1 MRSSLLVSVF
11 AAVCSAAAAAAPP
24 AEHAKI
30 DPWIESR
37 LHHVAEDSFIVLFD
51 APETLRSA
59 VAAARSRRPEGKD
72 HAAGRAV
79 YDVLRHRAR
88 LSQAEVRDEL
98 TKAGIPF
105 RTLYIVNGLAVRGNL
120 GLAHRLAAR
129 GEVVRIVGDPVVR
142 GIDVDLLAPQPT
154 APTAVE
160 WGVAKI
166 EADKVWTLD
175 NKHGE
180 GVVVAS
186 ADTGVLWTHP
196 AIKGKYRGWNGTTAS
211 HNYNWLDATSQ
222 NLAAPAD
229 PHSHGTHTTG
239 TMVGDGGA
247 GNQIGVAPGARWIA
261 CRNMDA
267 GGNGT
272 PSTYMTCNQFFL
284 APYPRNGDPEL
295 DGNPLLAP
303 DIVNNSWTC
312 TPSEG
317 CDPGTIQASFAAL
330 RTAGILAVAAAGNS
344 GTSCSSVAEPPAIY
358 DESFVVGATDVSNF
372 LANFSSR
379 GPVTIDGSNR
389 LRPDV
394 AAPGVD
400 VRSSV
405 PTTSYS
411 NFNGTSM
418 ASPHVAGAAALL
430 WSAKPQVR
438 GHIGITRCLI
448 SQSARPIVQLSFSQ
462 TCGGTGP
469 GNRPNNLFGY
479 GLIDAYDAIHLGP
492 DGDIDGIADA
502 CDCAPADGGAFDAP
516 TEAGGLSFD
525 ADKVTLTWTSLA
537 LEAGSG
543 TLYDVI
549 KGDIDDLRAT
559 GDVSAASCLGSA
571 STAASVVDAVDP
583 DPDTGVYYVIQAR
596 NACGASNFGSNSDG
610 ATRLHASCL
619 WEGTLPFSKRTRP
632 PLPGSTDLDEALW
645 IASGSSS

>member
-1 MRSSLLVSVF
+1 VC
-11 AAVCSAAAAAAPP
+11 AVGAAAAP
-24 AEHAKI
+24 ATEHAKI

-51 APETLRSA
+51 DAPTLRNV
-59 VAAARSRRPEGKD
+59 VAAARTGRLEQKD

-79 YDVLRHRAR
+79 YDALRNRAR

-98 TKAGIPF
+98 TKAEIPF
-105 RTLYIVNGLAVRGNL
+105 RSLYIVNGLVVRGNL
-120 GLAHRLAAR
+120 ALAHRLAAR
-129 GEVVRIVGDPVVR
+129 SAVVRIIGDPAVR
-142 GIDVDLLAPQPT
+142 GIDVDPLAPLPT

-211 HNYNWLDATSQ
+211 HNYNWMDTIQ
-222 NLAAPAD
+222 NLSAPTD

-272 PSTYMTCNQFFL
+272 PSTYMACNQFFL

-295 DGNPLLAP
+295 DGDPLRAP
-303 DIVNNSWTC
+303 DIINNSWTC
-312 TPSEG
+312 PPSEG
-317 CDPGTIQASFAAL
+317 CDPWTIQASFAAL
-330 RTAGILAVAAAGNS
+330 RDAGILAVAAAGNS
-344 GTSCSSVAEPPAIY
+344 GTSCSSVADPPAIY

-372 LANFSSR
+372 LASFSSR

-400 VRSSV
+400 IRSSV

-411 NFNGTSM
+411 NSSGTSM

-438 GHIGITRCLI
+438 RHIAITRCLI
-448 SQSARPIVQLSFSQ
+448 SQSARSIVQLSFSQ

-492 DGDIDGIADA
+492 DGDTDGIADA
-502 CDCAPADGGAFDAP
+502 CDCAPSDGGAFDAP
-516 TEAGGLSFD
+516 DEVGGLGFD
-525 ADKVTLTWTSLA
+525 ADKTTLTWTSLA
-537 LEAGSG
+537 FEAGTG

-549 KGDIDDLRAT
+549 KGDLADLRAT
-559 GDVSAASCLGSA
+559 GDVSAAWCVGSA
-571 STAASVVDAVDP
+571 STAASYADAVDP

-596 NACGASNFGSNSDG
+596 NACAESGFGSSSDG
-610 ATRLHASCL
+610 TPRLHATC
-619 WEGTLPFSKRTRP
+619 P
-632 PLPGSTDLDEALW
+632 
-645 IASGSSS
+645 

>member
-1 MRSSLLVSVF
+1 VRSSPLVSVL
-11 AAVCSAAAAAAPP
+11 AALCAVAVSAAAPP

-51 APETLRSA
+51 DAETLRNA
-59 VAAARSRRPEGKD
+59 VAAARSRRSEGKD

-79 YDVLRHRAR
+79 YDALRNRAR

-105 RTLYIVNGLAVRGNL
+105 RSLYIVNGLAVRGNL
-120 GLAHRLAAR
+120 ALAHRLAAR
-129 GEVVRIVGDPVVR
+129 SKVVRIIGDPVVR
-142 GIDVDLLAPQPT
+142 GVDVDLLAPVPT

-160 WGVAKI
+160 WGVTKI

-211 HNYNWLDATSQ
+211 HNYNWLDATIQ
-222 NLAAPAD
+222 NLAAPGD

-239 TMVGDGGA
+239 TMVGDDGA

-272 PSTYMTCNQFFL
+272 PSTYMACNQFFL
-284 APYPRNGDPEL
+284 APYPRNGDPEI

-303 DIVNNSWTC
+303 DIINNSWTC
-312 TPSEG
+312 PVSEG
-317 CDPGTIQASFAAL
+317 CDWWTLQASFAAL
-330 RTAGILAVAAAGNS
+330 RDAGILAVAAAGNS
-344 GTSCSSVAEPPAIY
+344 GTSCSSVAEPPGIY
-358 DESFVVGATDVSNF
+358 DESFVVGATDSSNF

-394 AAPGVD
+394 AAPGVS
-400 VRSSV
+400 VRSSI

-411 NFNGTSM
+411 NSSGTSM

-438 GHIGITRCLI
+438 NHIGITRCLI

-462 TCGGTGP
+462 TCGGTGL
-469 GNRPNNLFGY
+469 GDRPNNLFGY

-492 DGDIDGIADA
+492 DGDADGIANA
-502 CDCAPADGGAFDAP
+502 CDCAPADGGAFDVP
-516 TEAGGLSFD
+516 EEVGGVGFD
-525 ADKVTLTWTSLA
+525 ADKATLTWTSLA
-537 LEAGSG
+537 FEAGTG

-549 KGDIDDLRAT
+549 KGDLADLHAT
-559 GDVSAASCLGSA
+559 GDVSAAWCVGSA
-571 STAASVVDAVDP
+571 STASSYADAVDP

-596 NACGASNFGSNSDG
+596 NACAESGFGSSFDG
-610 ATRLHASCL
+610 TPRLHASC
-619 WEGTLPFSKRTRP
+619 P
-632 PLPGSTDLDEALW
+632 
-645 IASGSSS
+645 